1 MALNIQSLMKS
12 IKVSASNYKFLMK
25 QNAPTIL
32 TGAGVAGFIGTVIL
46 VARETPEANIRVE
59 KEKTKQQEMNET
71 GFQAKAKIA
80 VSAASAY
87 GPAILTGSA
96 AIGCVLAA
104 NHISVKRIASLTA
117 GLSLAES
124 QLREYKDTAQKLLG
138 KDEKGN
144 DIFSKSLAENHKDDR
159 PVNDETRYG
168 YDGEIY
174 KVLDLYSGQTFWSSR
189 AEIERAENAANARMT
204 KSQNGFCVS
213 VNEFYQLLHIN
224 ETALGD
230 QYGWNITGPNV
241 RVTFNYQE
249 DENTGNPMLV
259 MDFDGDNAPNRYY
272 RSVHLDRVGLMPV
285 GITSE
290 DLPWDE

>member
-1 MALNIQSLMKS
+1 MSFNVKNLMDT

-25 QNAPTIL
+25 QNAPSIL
-32 TGAGVAGFIGTVIL
+32 TGAGVIGFVGTVIL
-46 VARETPEANIRVE
+46 VAKETPEANARVE
-59 KEKTKQQEMNET
+59 KEKTKQKEMEET
-71 GFQAKAKIA
+71 GFQAKAKVA

-87 GPAILTGSA
+87 GPAILIGSA
-96 AIGCVLAA
+96 SIGCVLAA
-104 NHISVKRIASLTA
+104 NHVSAKRIASLTA

-138 KDEKGN
+138 KDEKGS
-144 DIFSKSLAENHKDDR
+144 DIFSKSLAENHKDDK
-159 PVNDETRYG
+159 PVNDEHHYG
-168 YDGEIY
+168 HDGEVY

-189 AEIERAENAANARMT
+189 AEIERAETAANARMT

-230 QYGWNITGPNV
+230 AYGWNITGPNV
-241 RVTFNYQE
+241 RVVFNYQE
-249 DENTGNPMLV
+249 DEDTGNPMLV
-259 MDFDGDNAPNRYY
+259 MDFDGDNEPNRWY
-272 RSVHLDRVGLMPV
+272 RNVHLDRVGLMPV

-290 DLPWDE
+290 DVPWDE